1 MSDVEVPIMEEDV
14 KEREPNPFMDAAR
27 NVLLASIGAVV
38 VAQEEIEVVV
48 NKLVE
53 RGELAEKDGRN
64 LVRDLIDRRKQ
75 KSERARADMSDEF
88 DKRVEEVLHRLNVP
102 SKRDIDALSA
112 KITALSRKVDKLNK
126 TP

>member
-1 MSDVEVPIMEEDV
+1 MSDVEVPVMEEEV

-38 VAQEEIEVVV
+38 VAQEEIELVV

-64 LVRDLIDRRKQ
+64 LVRDLMDRRKQ
-75 KSERARADMSDEF
+75 KSERARAEVSDEF
-88 DKRVEEVLHRLNVP
+88 DKRVEEILHRLNVP
-102 SKRDIDALSA
+102 TKRDIDALSA
-112 KITALSRKVDKLNK
+112 KITALSQKVDKLNK
-126 TP
+126 TS